1 VKNFGL
7 IRNNWF
13 FGVCDGHGINGHYAS
28 DHVKK
33 FLPQNIEYI
42 DNMAIKNR
50 SGSMSKVKTAKNK
63 VQVIGSRG

>member
-1 VKNFGL
+1 MIKNFGQ

-33 FLPQNIEYI
+33 FLPSNIEFI
-42 DNMAIKNR
+42 DYMA
-50 SGSMSKVKTAKNK
+50 
-63 VQVIGSRG
+63 